1 MLIFMSRDWNNKTR
15 PCIWTEKFNGL
26 TDLATLWIRMVA
38 FTFQSAKLYDSSHP
52 VVMVPLIV
60 VVFFLT
66 NLLFDTTV
74 ILGLPFDLPNVA
86 RKMKWKSFRT
96 TTEANMHTGWKV
108 TSWVH
113 EVVMR
118 MMMINDFFCLFVYLS
133 IYISWFYVVG
143 GRHMFLHSKWHWTVV
158 RAVVFRRLWGM

>member
-1 MLIFMSRDWNNKTR
+1 MNQNGSFHISVCQVVWLVSSCCYGAIDCCRFFSY
-15 PCIWTEKFNGL
+15 KF
-26 TDLATLWIRMVA
+26 TVWHI
-38 FTFQSAKLYDSSHP
+38 
-52 VVMVPLIV
+52 
-60 VVFFLT
+60 
-66 NLLFDTTV
+66 TV

-96 TTEANMHTGWKV
+96 TTEANMHTGWKA

-113 EVVMR
+113 EVIMR
-118 MMMINDFFCLFVYLS
+118 MMVINDFFCLFVYLS